1 MTLQAGRLVIE
12 LVEGGTVVM
21 MVGAAIA
28 ADP

>member
-1 MTLQAGRLVIE
+1 MTLQAGKWVTE
-12 LVEGGTVVM
+12 LVGGGTAVM